1 MKGSL
6 FYLKKLIKI
15 MTKKINFTEVNPI
28 DNNETSIIRKNIHKT
43 IRKKNFILGK
53 DVKIFEDNFSKL
65 SQIKYSVGC
74 ASGTDALIL
83 ALKSLNLQRFDEVV
97 VPAMT
102 FISTGLSVLL
112 NNNKL
117 VYADIDNDTGLISI
131 DNINKN
137 ITQKTKALIPVN
149 LYGQKVDLKKLREK
163 IGKKIFIIEDS
174 AQSHFAYSCFNCN
187 DKKIN
192 NCCKKEKNDRYA
204 DISCYSF
211 YPAKNLGAY
220 GDAGLVAT
228 KNKKIYKKLLSL
240 RNLGSVKKNKH
251 DILGMNS
258 RLDTIQAA
266 VLNIKLK
273 SVLKA
278 NENRRNIA
286 KIYDEKLNTIKQ
298 IKITKTNP
306 GSSRHLY
313 VIRTK
318 YRDKLVKYLLNKKIS
333 CQIHYPYS
341 LNKLKPFIKYANK
354 NRNLKNSEKWSK
366 ECLSLPIYP
375 GLKSSKINLV
385 VKEIKNFFKIL

>member
-1 MKGSL
+1 LG
-6 FYLKKLIKI
+6 
-15 MTKKINFTEVNPI
+15 NEVN
-28 DNNETSIIRKNIHKT
+28 E
-43 IRKKNFILGK
+43 
-53 DVKIFEDNFSKL
+53 FEKSFSKI
-65 SQIKYSVGC
+65 SKSKFSISCG
-74 ASGTDALIL
+74 SGTDALIL
-83 ALKSLNLQRFDEVV
+83 ALMSLDLNSTDEVI
-97 VPAMT
+97 VPGLT
-102 FISTGLSVLL
+102 YISTGLSVIL

-117 VYADIDNDTGLISI
+117 VLTDIDDKTGLIAI
-131 DNINKN
+131 DKIKKR
-137 ITQKTKALIPVN
+137 ITKKTKVIIPVN
-149 LYGQKVDLKKLREK
+149 LYGQKVDLKKLRQVV
-163 IGKKIFIIEDS
+163 GKKIFIIEDS
-174 AQSHFAYSCFNCN
+174 AQSHFAFNDN
-187 DKKIN
+187 DKKIMAN
-192 NCCKKEKNDRYA
+192 KYA
-204 DISCYSF
+204 DASCYSF

-220 GDAGLVAT
+220 GDGGLVT
-228 KNKKIYKKLLSL
+228 VNKESQYKKLLAM
-240 RNLGSVKKNKH
+240 RNLGSTQKNKH
-251 DILGMNS
+251 ILKGMNS

-333 CQIHYPYS
+333 CQIHYPYT
-341 LNKLKPFIKYANK
+341 LNKLKPFIKYTNK

-375 GLKSSKINLV
+375 GLKSSEINLV

>member
-1 MKGSL
+1 M
-6 FYLKKLIKI
+6 I
-15 MTKKINFTEVNPI
+15 KKIKFTDVNPLKST
-28 DNNETSIIRKNIHKT
+28 DLSIIKKEIFNT
-43 IRKKNFILGK
+43 IKAKNFILGR
-53 DVKIFEDNFSKL
+53 DVKKFENNFSKL
-65 SQIKYSVGC
+65 SQIKYSASCG
-74 ASGTDALIL
+74 SGTDALIL
-83 ALKSLNLQRFDEVV
+83 ALKSLDIKSTEEVI

-102 FISTGLSVLL
+102 YISTGLSVLL

-117 VYADIDNDTGLISI
+117 VYADNDSQTVLISFDSI
-131 DNINKN
+131 IKNINK
-137 ITQKTKALIPVN
+137 KTKVVIPVN
-149 LYGQKVDLKKLREK
+149 MYGQKVDLKRLRKK

-174 AQSHFAYSCFNCN
+174 AQSHFAFSCFNCPGG
-187 DKKIN
+187 KTN
-192 NCCKKEKNDRYA
+192 NCCQEERNDQYA

-220 GDAGLVAT
+220 GDGGLVAT
-228 KNKKIYKKLLSL
+228 KNKKIYRKLLSL
-240 RNLGSVKKNKH
+240 RNLGSTKKH
-251 DILGMNS
+251 EHTILGMNS

-341 LNKLKPFIKYANK
+341 LNRLKPFIKYANK

-375 GLKSSKINLV
+375 GLKSSEINLV

>member
-1 MKGSL
+1 
-6 FYLKKLIKI
+6 
-15 MTKKINFTEVNPI
+15 MTKSINFTNVNPVNNKDNSLIRNEIKKII
-28 DNNETSIIRKNIHKT
+28 DSND
-43 IRKKNFILGK
+43 FILGRV
-53 DVKIFEDNFSKL
+53 VKKFEDNFSKL
-65 SQIKYSVGC
+65 SQINYSVGC

-83 ALKSLNLQRFDEVV
+83 ALKSLNLKKHHEVI

-102 FISTGLSVLL
+102 YISTGLSVLL

-117 VYADIDNDTGLISI
+117 VYADIQNDTGLISI
-131 DNINKN
+131 NSIIKN
-137 ITQKTKALIPVN
+137 ITKNTKAVIPVN
-149 LYGQKVDLKKLREK
+149 LYGQKIDLKKLRSS
-163 IGKKIFIIEDS
+163 ISKKIFIIEDS
-174 AQSHFAYSCFNCN
+174 AQSHFAYSCFNCI

-240 RNLGSVKKNKH
+240 RNLGSVKKHKH
-251 DILGMNS
+251 DMLGMNS

-286 KIYDEKLNTIKQ
+286 KIYDKKLNTIKQ

-318 YRDKLVKYLLNKKIS
+318 YRDKLVKYLLDKKIS

-341 LNKLKPFIKYANK
+341 LNKLKPFIKYAKK

-375 GLKSSKINLV
+375 ELKSSKINLV

>member
-1 MKGSL
+1 
-6 FYLKKLIKI
+6 
-15 MTKKINFTEVNPI
+15 MTKTIEFTDVNPI
-28 DNNETSIIRKNIHKT
+28 TNKDIFLIRNKIIKIINNND
-43 IRKKNFILGK
+43 FILGQT
-53 DVKIFEDNFSKL
+53 VKKFEDNFSKL
-65 SQIKYSVGC
+65 SKISYSVGC

-83 ALKSLNLQRFDEVV
+83 ALKSLNLKKHHEVI

-102 FISTGLSVLL
+102 YISSGLSVLL

-117 VYADIDNDTGLISI
+117 VYADIENDTGLISI
-131 DNINKN
+131 ESIIKN
-137 ITQKTKALIPVN
+137 ITKNTKAIIPVN
-149 LYGQKVDLKKLREK
+149 LYGQKIDLKKLRNS
-163 IGKKIFIIEDS
+163 ISKKIFIIEDS

-240 RNLGSVKKNKH
+240 RNLGSIKKHKH

-273 SVLKA
+273 SVLKT

-341 LNKLKPFIKYANK
+341 LNRLKPFIKYANK

-375 GLKSSKINLV
+375 GLKSSEINLV